1 MTAPNFS
8 QQVAAEVRGVIAAKL
23 GFKSAP
29 SVLLAEVLE
38 CTPATAA
45 KRLDGTTP
53 LDVLELM
60 KIATWLE
67 VELTDLLPGQ
77 SQTAAAS

>member
-1 MTAPNFS
+1 M
-8 QQVAAEVRGVIAAKL
+8 IAAKL

-29 SVLLAEVLE
+29 SVLLAEVLD

-60 KIATWLE
+60 KIAVWLG
-67 VELTDLLPGQ
+67 VELTDLLPRRPVERV
-77 SQTAAAS
+77 SA